1 MTTVEEKI
9 LIEKILNA
17 DWSRYEN
24 KKRGKGSNHMF
35 FVGSNSWEVN
45 FLIGL
50 FRQQKVNLSIYQL
63 IWIIKGSCQNELY
76 PQPRTLVVS
85 YIVYRISKLLPNK
98 TI

>member
-1 MTTVEEKI
+1 MTIEEEKI

-24 KKRGKGSNHMF
+24 KKRAKESDSMF

-63 IWIIKGSCQNELY
+63 IWIIKGSCQNERY
-76 PQPRTLVVS
+76 PQPRSLVVS
-85 YIVYRISKLLPNK
+85 YIVYRISKLSSHK
-98 TI
+98 II